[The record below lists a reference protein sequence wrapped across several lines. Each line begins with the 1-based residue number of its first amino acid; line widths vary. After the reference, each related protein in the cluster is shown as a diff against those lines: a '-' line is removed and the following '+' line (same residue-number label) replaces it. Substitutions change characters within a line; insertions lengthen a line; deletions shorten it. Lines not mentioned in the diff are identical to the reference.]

1 MRLLLADAPTDAV
14 HSEGPPGVSKYSLPT
29 VVAGI
34 TPCAV
39 HTFDWMESAKTPPD
53 VLGVLTFGDALP
65 GADRAPS
72 VWVCGWADRRSRG
85 SEIGVAACIR
95 AGVPWVRRRVPRL
108 PGFRGGAP

>member
-1 MRLLLADAPTDAV
+1 MRLLLADATTDAV

-34 TPCAV
+34 TPRAV

-85 SEIGVAACIR
+85 SEIGVGGC
-95 AGVPWVRRRVPRL
+95 L
-108 PGFRGGAP
+108 PGGGPGVRGC